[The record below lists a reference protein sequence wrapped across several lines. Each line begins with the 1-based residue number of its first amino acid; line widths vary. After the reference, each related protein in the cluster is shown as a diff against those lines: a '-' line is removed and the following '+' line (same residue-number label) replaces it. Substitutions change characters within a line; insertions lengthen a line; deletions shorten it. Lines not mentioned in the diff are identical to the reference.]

1 VIELLL
7 AVCLIDN
14 PATCKNVSLTYS
26 AEALT
31 PMQCMMRAEPEIAK
45 WITEHPGWQTR
56 RFTCRPAGRYASVL
70 IAAPAAYAEDAK
82 PADKGTT
89 KPQQAAEQSYQ
100 EEKAQEKALKEGKA
114 WTK

>member
-1 VIELLL
+1 MLRRTARSRQQKQETFEGWRPSSPARHTSGPLNYKVPTVIELLL
-7 AVCLIDN
+7 AVCRIDN

-56 RFTCRPAGRYASVL
+56 RFTCRPAGRYA
-70 IAAPAAYAEDAK
+70 K
-82 PADKGTT
+82 T
-89 KPQQAAEQSYQ
+89 
-100 EEKAQEKALKEGKA
+100 
-114 WTK
+114 